1 MKRLVKIA
9 SLALAFVMAFSM
21 CSCTAKPSRSGIIQ
35 NDAQSKPERPFG
47 QETEPVI
54 TPDPVTP
61 QPTISATPTVTSVP
75 VDVKK
80 DPIELSVTDLMYIS
94 ELCVGLTPDAALK
107 FLTDVL
113 GIDDY
118 NKTDSEFGSS
128 GMPMERDL
136 MELNRYINVEG
147 VIFKSIGIHSLDS
160 GLVYSV
166 DYSVRET
173 PVLAANE
180 AHDSEGY
187 YNKLYPSFVNGFGDP
202 DDDYDASW
210 IDFDSSGMSGWRDGD
225 DCWFSMFWGMGCQSV
240 KGNDQFVIGVECTD
254 PESHIPEDGY
264 GEGSNDASF
273 VDVFKMMQGSTGL
286 GRAMAE
292 NSIKNLFGVDIG
304 NPKVEAGESGST
316 TYTYTVEVYIEG
328 YLFNEIDIYTYNDQ
342 VFYIGF
348 VNDRDSEDT
357 LHEACVTLKDMAI
370 DYLELDPYMEY
381 PLSDDNTLFEFYDFA
396 LGEGHVLD
404 FSAYY
409 TDLYSSLWF
418 AYESSET
425 EGG

>member
-173 PVLAANE
+173 PVLAAMRLMTVKVITT
-180 AHDSEGY
+180 SSI
-187 YNKLYPSFVNGFGDP
+187 LLLST
-202 DDDYDASW
+202 AS
-210 IDFDSSGMSGWRDGD
+210 
-225 DCWFSMFWGMGCQSV
+225 
-240 KGNDQFVIGVECTD
+240 VIRTTITMH
-254 PESHIPEDGY
+254 P
-264 GEGSNDASF
+264 
-273 VDVFKMMQGSTGL
+273 GSTL
-286 GRAMAE
+286 TAAE
-292 NSIKNLFGVDIG
+292 
-304 NPKVEAGESGST
+304 
-316 TYTYTVEVYIEG
+316 
-328 YLFNEIDIYTYNDQ
+328 
-342 VFYIGF
+342 
-348 VNDRDSEDT
+348 
-357 LHEACVTLKDMAI
+357 
-370 DYLELDPYMEY
+370 
-381 PLSDDNTLFEFYDFA
+381 
-396 LGEGHVLD
+396 
-404 FSAYY
+404 
-409 TDLYSSLWF
+409 
-418 AYESSET
+418 
-425 EGG
+425 